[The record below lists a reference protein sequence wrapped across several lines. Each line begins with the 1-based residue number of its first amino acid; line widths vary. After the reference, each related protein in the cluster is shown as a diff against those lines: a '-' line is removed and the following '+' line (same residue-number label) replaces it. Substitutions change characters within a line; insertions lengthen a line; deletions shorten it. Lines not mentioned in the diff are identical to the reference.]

1 MLRDVWQQRPLTYGL
16 AEDPLVGQNPDAG
29 SDTRSSA
36 SLQAGRDARS
46 TVVSPLPP
54 VPRLAVLEISAFRSR
69 GYSGAGTNAVSRP
82 TRDAL
87 HTVTATLNRNSV
99 CAFDSVQAVRLTKFT
114 DLALRSVM
122 RLAVSDDGDP
132 LTTRE
137 VAAAMDVRYTH
148 VAKAITRLQHLGVVE
163 ARRGRG
169 GGLALTSLGRRA
181 SVGWLV
187 RELEGEDEV
196 VACDD
201 PPCPLRGA
209 CRLRR
214 ALRDAQEAFYAALD
228 PLTVADLVA
237 SPTGPV
243 LVGLIGRPQE

>member
-1 MLRDVWQQRPLTYGL
+1 M
-16 AEDPLVGQNPDAG
+16 
-29 SDTRSSA
+29 
-36 SLQAGRDARS
+36 
-46 TVVSPLPP
+46 
-54 VPRLAVLEISAFRSR
+54 
-69 GYSGAGTNAVSRP
+69 
-82 TRDAL
+82 
-87 HTVTATLNRNSV
+87 
-99 CAFDSVQAVRLTKFT
+99 RLTKFT

-122 RLAVSDDGDP
+122 RLAVAADGEA

-137 VAAAMDVRYTH
+137 VARAMDVPYTH
-148 VAKAITRLQHLGVVE
+148 VAKAITRLQHLGVLE

-169 GGLALTSLGRRA
+169 GGLALTDLGRRA

-187 RELEGEDEV
+187 RELEGDGEV
-196 VACDD
+196 VACDDD

-228 PLTVADLVA
+228 PLTVGDLVA

-243 LVGLIGRPQE
+243 LVGLVGRPAD